1 MTTPEEFA
9 KRRRALEHAH
19 DIFRGRPKELTDE
32 WLAEA
37 GQALDELAM
46 ADTTR
51 VVKLRFLVDTFR
63 RGNQDAYAA
72 LQEPVSRVLENTL
85 PTTERQPPP
94 RPVVE
99 EAKRHLDDAVVAE
112 GAPRLEERHW
122 RQLTR
127 ESGQLFGFGTSE
139 RTFSAR
145 CNDEQKA
152 WKTTPDGRHVESR
165 VIVGEFWSN
174 QPPSAFVDYV
184 DPRRWPDC
192 SSFWREMRQH
202 SLILAPN
209 GNYDGVFAEVVDTGD
224 ATLEVPIE
232 VGFRMRDDLSRVW
245 VRFNLH
251 RKTYLK
257 RMGTDSRVKVDVDT
271 GTVSA
276 ESMPGGP
283 APTRVRATKYLHAA
297 VPEAVPFPELLCD
310 LGWPEMM
317 VAMAFRCSQEGPS
330 EVAAAGAAARAT
342 AAAAAAAVPAD
353 VAVGRFVE
361 RVIGECQD
369 GIGHTSPYVQSLIGR
384 FTGPSWDLGWIND
397 LLGIG
402 MVTTERY
409 GRVLSHVRGLA
420 DDLGTAAEQRGR
432 P

>member
-9 KRRRALEHAH
+9 ERRRALEHAH
-19 DIFRGRPKELTDE
+19 EVFHRRPEELTDD

-37 GQALDELAM
+37 DEALEDLAK
-46 ADTTR
+46 AKITR
-51 VVKLRFLVDTFR
+51 VVKLRFLVDAFR
-63 RGNQDAYAA
+63 RGDRDAYDA
-72 LQEPVSRVLENTL
+72 LSRPVSRVVEETL
-85 PTTERQPPP
+85 PTTGGKPPAAS
-94 RPVVE
+94 VVG
-99 EAKRHLDDAVVAE
+99 EAKRHLDTVVKAE
-112 GAPRLEERHW
+112 GQPRLEDRHW

-127 ESGQLFGFGTSE
+127 EAGPLFGFATSE
-139 RTFSAR
+139 RSFGAR
-145 CNDEQKA
+145 CNDQQLA
-152 WKTTPDGRHVESR
+152 WKTTPDGRHVQSR
-165 VIVGEFWSN
+165 VVVGEFWSN

-192 SSFWREMRQH
+192 SSFWREMREI
-202 SLILAPN
+202 SLTMAPN
-209 GNYDGVFAEVVDTGD
+209 GNYDGVFEEVVDVGQT
-224 ATLEVPIE
+224 TLEVPLE

-251 RKTYLK
+251 GRTYLDL
-257 RMGTDSRVKVDVDT
+257 MGSSSAVKVDVDT

-276 ESMPGGP
+276 ETVPGGP

-297 VPEAVPFPELLCD
+297 DRAAVPFPELLCD

-317 VAMAFRCSQEGPS
+317 IDMAFRCSAEGPS

-342 AAAAAAAVPAD
+342 AAAAAVPAD

-361 RVIGECQD
+361 RVVKDCQA
-369 GIGHTSPYVQSLIGR
+369 GIGDTSPYVQSLIGR
-384 FTGPSWDLGWIND
+384 FTGSSWDLGWIND

-420 DDLGTAAEQRGR
+420 DDLGTAAEQKGR

>member
-1 MTTPEEFA
+1 MTENDEYFA

-19 DIFRGRPKELTDE
+19 DVFRKRPEVLTDE
-32 WLAEA
+32 WLAKA
-37 GQALDELAM
+37 GQALEELAE
-46 ADTTR
+46 AKTPR
-51 VVKLRFLVDTFR
+51 VVKLRFLVNTFR
-63 RGNQDAYAA
+63 RGNQDAYDA
-72 LQEPVSRVLENTL
+72 LQGPVSRVLQHTL
-85 PTTERQPPP
+85 PTTGGQPPP
-94 RPVVE
+94 PPVVDQARRHVDDVVR
-99 EAKRHLDDAVVAE
+99 AKGE
-112 GAPRLEERHW
+112 PRLEERHW

-127 ESGQLFGFGTSE
+127 QSGPLFGFATSE
-139 RTFSAR
+139 RTFGAR
-145 CNDEQKA
+145 CNDERTA

-165 VIVGEFWSN
+165 VIIGEFWSN

-184 DPRRWPDC
+184 DPRRWPAC
-192 SSFWREMRQH
+192 SSFWQDMREL
-202 SLILAPN
+202 SLTMAPN
-209 GNYDGVFAEVVDTGD
+209 GDYDGVFEEVVDVGE
-224 ATLEVPIE
+224 ATLEVPLE

-251 RKTYLK
+251 RETYLD
-257 RMGTDSRVKVDVDT
+257 RMDTKAAVKVDVDT

-276 ESMPGGP
+276 ESMSGGP

-297 VPEAVPFPELLCD
+297 DPEAVPFPELLCD

-317 VAMAFRCSQEGPS
+317 IDMAFRCSPDGPS

-342 AAAAAAAVPAD
+342 AAAAAVPAD

-361 RVIGECQD
+361 RVIKECQD
-369 GIGHTSPYVQSLIGR
+369 GIGHSSPYVQSLIGR
-384 FTGPSWDLGWIND
+384 FTGPSWDLGWVND

-420 DDLGTAAEQRGR
+420 DDLGATAEQKGR

>member
-1 MTTPEEFA
+1 MTETTEYFA
-9 KRRRALEHAH
+9 ERRRILEHAH
-19 DIFRGRPKELTDE
+19 EVFRRRPQELTDE

-37 GQALDELAM
+37 GRALEELAE
-46 ADTTR
+46 AKTTR

-63 RGNQDAYAA
+63 RGNQDAYEA
-72 LQEPVSRVLENTL
+72 LQGPVSRVLEHTL
-85 PTTERQPPP
+85 PTTRGQSPQPP
-94 RPVVE
+94 VVD
-99 EAKRHLDDAVVAE
+99 EAKRHLDNVMKAK

-122 RQLTR
+122 TQLTR
-127 ESGQLFGFGTSE
+127 ESGPLFGFATSE
-139 RTFSAR
+139 RTFGAR
-145 CNDEQKA
+145 CNDEELA
-152 WKTTPDGRHVESR
+152 WKTTPDGRHVECR
-165 VIVGEFWSN
+165 VIVGEFWSS

-192 SSFWREMRQH
+192 SSFWRDMRVL
-202 SLILAPN
+202 SLIMAPN
-209 GNYDGVFAEVVDTGD
+209 GNYDGVFEEVVDVGK
-224 ATLEVPIE
+224 ATLEVPLE

-245 VRFNLH
+245 VRFNLD
-251 RKTYLK
+251 RDLYLD
-257 RMGTDSRVKVDVDT
+257 RMGKKAAVKVDVDT

-297 VPEAVPFPELLCD
+297 DPAAVPFPELLCD

-317 VAMAFRCSQEGPS
+317 IDMAFRCSPDGPS

-342 AAAAAAAVPAD
+342 AAAAAVPAD

-361 RVIGECQD
+361 RVVRECQD
-369 GIGHTSPYVQSLIGR
+369 GIGHTSPYLQSMIGR

>member
-1 MTTPEEFA
+1 MTQTDDYFA
-9 KRRRALEHAH
+9 RRRRALEHAH
-19 DIFRGRPKELTDE
+19 DVFRRRPHELTDE
-32 WLAEA
+32 WVAEA
-37 GQALDELAM
+37 GQALEDLAQ
-46 ADTTR
+46 AETVR

-63 RGNQDAYAA
+63 RGNQDAYEA
-72 LQEPVSRVLENTL
+72 LRDPVSRVLEQTL
-85 PTTERQPPP
+85 PTTGGQPPA
-94 RPVVE
+94 RPVID
-99 EAKRHLDDAVVAE
+99 EAKRHLDHAVQAE

-122 RQLTR
+122 SQLTR

-139 RTFSAR
+139 RTFAAR
-145 CNDEQKA
+145 CNDQREA
-152 WKTTPDGRHVESR
+152 WKTTPDGQHVKSR

-184 DPRRWPDC
+184 DPRRWPEC

-202 SLILAPN
+202 SLTLAPN
-209 GNYDGVFAEVVDTGD
+209 GNYDGVFEEVVDVGD
-224 ATLEVPIE
+224 EVLEVPLE
-232 VGFRMRDDLSRVW
+232 VGFRMRRDMSRVW

-251 RKTYLK
+251 RKTYLD
-257 RMGTDSRVKVDVDT
+257 RMGTDSAVKVDVDT

-283 APTRVRATKYLHAA
+283 APTCVRATKYLHAA
-297 VPEAVPFPELLCD
+297 DPKAVPFPELLCD

-317 VAMAFRCSQEGPS
+317 VAMAFHCSSGGPS

-342 AAAAAAAVPAD
+342 AAAAAVPAD

-361 RVIGECQD
+361 RVVTECQE